1 MNSPRRSPRPLTQD
15 EKEVLIELMR
25 RAPLG
30 AEEFVAQIEGC
41 LIEPINDDAS
51 DFDLH
56 VSSDAPLFHED
67 RLYSYTPVGAS
78 YLDTDGSAVDVIVW
92 VGGGR
97 IRTFE
102 LVKHTGEA
110 LIRGPR
116 ANDLFD
122 FVIQP
127 RNA

>member
-1 MNSPRRSPRPLTQD
+1 MNYPRHSLRSLTQD
-15 EKEVLIELMR
+15 EKEVLVEMMR

-30 AEEFVAQIEGC
+30 AEEFVAQVEGC
-41 LIEPINDDAS
+41 MIEQLNDDAS

-67 RLYSYTPVGAS
+67 RLYSYTPVGAR
-78 YLDTDGSAVDVIVW
+78 YHDADGAVVDIIVQ

-97 IRTFE
+97 IRTFQ
-102 LVKHTGEA
+102 LVKYMPEP
-110 LIRGPR
+110 LIRGPK
-116 ANDLFD
+116 ADGLFD
-122 FVIQP
+122 FVIEP

>member
-1 MNSPRRSPRPLTQD
+1 MNYPRHSLRPLTQD
-15 EKEVLIELMR
+15 EKEVLVEMMR
-25 RAPLG
+25 RSPFG

-41 LIEPINDDAS
+41 VIEQLNGDAS

-67 RLYSYTPVGAS
+67 RLYGYTPVGAR
-78 YLDTDGSAVDVIVW
+78 YHDADGSPVDIIVQ

-97 IRTFE
+97 IRTFQ
-102 LVKHTGEA
+102 LVKHMPKP
-110 LIRGPR
+110 LIRGPK
-116 ANDLFD
+116 ADGLYD
-122 FVIQP
+122 FVIEP

>member
-1 MNSPRRSPRPLTQD
+1 VLVEFTQ
-15 EKEVLIELMR
+15 

-30 AEEFVAQIEGC
+30 AKEFVAQIEGC
-41 LIEPINDDAS
+41 MIEQIDDDAS

-67 RLYSYTPVGAS
+67 RLYGYTPVGAS
-78 YLDTDGSAVDVIVW
+78 YHDADGLTVDVIVH

-97 IRTFE
+97 IRTFQ
-102 LVKHTGEA
+102 LVKYAMEP
-110 LIRGPR
+110 LLSGPKVYS
-116 ANDLFD
+116 LFN
-122 FVIQP
+122 FVIEP